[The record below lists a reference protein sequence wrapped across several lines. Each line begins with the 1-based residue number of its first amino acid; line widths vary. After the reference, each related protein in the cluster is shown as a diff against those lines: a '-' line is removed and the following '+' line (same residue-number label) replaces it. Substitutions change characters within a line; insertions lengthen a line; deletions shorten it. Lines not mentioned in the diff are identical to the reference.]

1 MFGSRRESGY
11 ISMRSNSKTIQ
22 AAGERVLHR
31 RSAGVI
37 AKPFTTE
44 IPHWSEFDREKN
56 YATGTN

>member
-1 MFGSRRESGY
+1 MGRP
-11 ISMRSNSKTIQ
+11 IDIDTINSKTIQ

-31 RSAGVI
+31 RRPVII

-56 YATGTN
+56 YAAAFEC